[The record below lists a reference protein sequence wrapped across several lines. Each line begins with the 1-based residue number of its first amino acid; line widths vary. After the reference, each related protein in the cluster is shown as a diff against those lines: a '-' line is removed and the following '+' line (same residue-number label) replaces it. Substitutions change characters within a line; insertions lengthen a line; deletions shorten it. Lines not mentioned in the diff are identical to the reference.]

1 MPQTIPAQ
9 PPPMSGFEKVEAE
22 ETSFADLFRAISNG
36 KWFIL
41 ICTVI
46 CAAASAAYISVTKP
60 VYEATGTVRIDPSRS
75 GSLGLTDALMGGE
88 NNVIPTEI
96 GILTSDQVA
105 LSTLETLSPEQFQ
118 QFAGFP
124 KSQMLFSVEDPQH
137 QPVRLTPGQ
146 IGAINQFKLAIG
158 AKQVEGTQLVGVAF
172 RDHNPELAALL
183 LNRAVD
189 AYMRINFQSKY
200 NSVAQVHDWLASQME
215 DLKKHA
221 SDAQN
226 KIAQFQQNNNIIGT
240 DPANNTEIDR
250 LKELNDQVTRA
261 EGDRILKEA
270 AWRAAQSGDPS
281 VLASLVPDANLQSL
295 QGTESSLYAQYV
307 QLSTKFGDNYTPL
320 AEVKTQLSEV
330 RKKISNDVQVITAH
344 LDEDFNAS
352 KQAENMLRSTY
363 EQELSRAYALN
374 RKQADY
380 AVLLA
385 EAESSRDLY
394 DLLEFKLQQATV
406 NAGLDSINTII
417 VDRARTPLVPVAPKK
432 TLILASGLILGCAVG
447 IGAAL
452 LKEAMGG
459 EIQTISQ
466 LESNTGL
473 VTLTTV
479 PHIEGLKTDT
489 AGGLQRLVT
498 LSEPRGRFAEAY
510 RTLRNSIM
518 LSSIDQPPHLILI
531 TSSLPSEGKTLTS
544 VNYAIALAQ
553 KSGRVLLVDA
563 DLRRPRLHVDFRLS
577 NVNGLGDWLIDR
589 AGPESIVTPISE
601 LPNLHFIPAG
611 KGVTFP
617 SEALSST
624 KLQVLLEKWKSEYD
638 TVLVDSAPILAVS
651 DSLPLARLADATIL
665 VARAGVTPLKA
676 LKRTRSILVRAHARI
691 LGVVLNDSSVGQDTG
706 YYGKNSYG
714 YYE

>member
-1 MPQTIPAQ
+1 MLETPPPQTR
-9 PPPMSGFEKVEAE
+9 PMAGFENVEAE
-22 ETSFADLFRAISNG
+22 ETSFADLFRAIANG

-46 CAAASAAYISVTKP
+46 CAGASVAYISVTKP
-60 VYEATGTVRIDPSRS
+60 LYEATGTVRIDPSRS
-75 GSLGLTDALMGGE
+75 GSLGLTDALMGGA

-105 LSTLETLSPEQFQ
+105 LTTLETLSPEQFQ
-118 QFAGFP
+118 RFAGFP
-124 KSQMLFSVEDPQH
+124 KSQMVFSVEGPQH
-137 QPVRLTPGQ
+137 QPVQLTPVQ
-146 IGAINQFKLAIG
+146 IGVINQFKLAIQ
-158 AKQVEGTQLVGVAF
+158 AKQVEGTQLVGISF
-172 RDHNPELAALL
+172 RNHDPELAALV

-200 NSVAQVHDWLASQME
+200 NSVAQVHDWLASQMD
-215 DLKKHA
+215 DLKKRA
-221 SDAQN
+221 SNAQN
-226 KIAQFQQNNNIIGT
+226 KIAQFQQNNNIVGT

-250 LKELNDQVTRA
+250 LKDLNAQLTKA

-270 AWRAAQSGDPS
+270 AWRAAKSGDPS
-281 VLASLVPDANLQSL
+281 VLASLVPDTNLQSL
-295 QGTESSLYAQYV
+295 QGTEASLYAQYI
-307 QLSTKFGDNYTPL
+307 QLSTKFGENYPPL
-320 AEVKTQLSEV
+320 AEVQTQLAEV
-330 RKKISNDVQVITAH
+330 RKKINNDVKVITSH
-344 LDEDFNAS
+344 LNEDFNAS

-385 EAESSRDLY
+385 EGQSSRDLY

-417 VDRARTPLVPVAPKK
+417 VDRARTPLIPVAPKK
-432 TLILASGLILGCAVG
+432 TLILASGLILGFAVG

-452 LKEAMGG
+452 LKEAVGG
-459 EIQTISQ
+459 EVQTISQ

-473 VTLTTV
+473 AILTTV

-489 AGGLQRLVT
+489 PARAQRLVT
-498 LSEPRGRFAEAY
+498 LSEPRSRFAEAY

-518 LSSIDQPPHLILI
+518 LSSIDQPPRLILI

-544 VNYAIALAQ
+544 ANYAVALAQ
-553 KSGRVLLVDA
+553 KSVRVLLIDA
-563 DLRRPRLHVDFRLS
+563 DLRRPRLHTGFSVS
-577 NVNGLGDWLIDR
+577 NVNGLNDWLIDR
-589 AGPESIVTPISE
+589 AGPESIVTPIPE
-601 LPNLHFIPAG
+601 LSNLHFIPAG
-611 KGVTFP
+611 KGATFP
-617 SEALSST
+617 SEVLSST
-624 KLQVLLEKWKSEYD
+624 KLQALLEQWKSEYD

-651 DSLPLARLADATIL
+651 DSLPLARLADATVL